1 MQLPYLQRL
10 QEAERAK
17 VVDKLGGWQVAA
29 LGELLDA
36 FDMPRPSEGNK
47 EHKIGRLVEFLEK
60 PHKASDKDLAAL
72 VRSFGFLYW
81 LHGLLRC
88 VAV

>member
-1 MQLPYLQRL
+1 L

-17 VVDKLGGWQVAA
+17 VVGKLGGWQVAA

-36 FDMPRPSEGNK
+36 FDLPRPSEGNK
-47 EHKIGRLVEFLEK
+47 EHKIARLVEFLEK

-72 VRSFGFLYW
+72 VR
-81 LHGLLRC
+81 
-88 VAV
+88 VKT